1 MSSRMRHVLN
11 LVAEGRRKQTKM
23 LLIVE
28 SEKFLYAVACA
39 LRRQGLHLVE
49 LRGDPTN
56 WNPSAFWDSESVTRF
71 NTSAVSTVGVLCLA
85 RFANPSASHFK
96 CHYLA
101 PIVQS
106 VIVCEKVKSVSCRDV
121 YHNVLFMLAT
131 KANAH
136 ATVVEVASELEARLS
151 FSRSENAKKREEATP
166 EAVRVLFN
174 VNMWGRKR
182 RM

>member
-1 MSSRMRHVLN
+1 MMSSRMRHGLD
-11 LVAEGRRKQTKM
+11 LVVEGRRKQTKM

-56 WNPSAFWDSESVTRF
+56 SSPSAFWDSESVTRF
-71 NTSAVSTVGVLCLA
+71 NTSSAGTVGVLCLV
-85 RFANPSASHFK
+85 RFANPEATHFK

-101 PIVQS
+101 PVVQS
-106 VIVCEKVKSVSCRDV
+106 VIVCEKAKSVRCRDV

-151 FSRSENAKKREEATP
+151 FSCSENEKKREEATS
-166 EAVRVLFN
+166 EAVRVLFSM
-174 VNMWGRKR
+174 NM
-182 RM
+182 